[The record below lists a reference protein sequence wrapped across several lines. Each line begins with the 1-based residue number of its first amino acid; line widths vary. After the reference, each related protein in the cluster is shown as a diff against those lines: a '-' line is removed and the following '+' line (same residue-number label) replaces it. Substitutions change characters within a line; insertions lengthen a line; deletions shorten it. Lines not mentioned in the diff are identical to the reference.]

1 MIEWLLKY
9 SKPIYSP
16 ANHLAIQPLSHF
28 SIMKIINANSDSD
41 FVTKGVQLLTD
52 SIARA
57 FDRRGHCTLG
67 LSGGS
72 TPRTIYT
79 ELGKAELDWSK
90 VSVFLIDERYVSPD
104 DKFSN
109 QGMVHDTLLKHAR
122 IPSSQVYFP
131 DTSLNISE
139 CAQSYTDLLTQLGPR
154 GPGCGGFLPDVVLLG
169 MGEDGHIASLF
180 PPLPDE
186 AVSDEHFT
194 LHTTTDVFDV
204 HDRLTLTLNVI
215 GSASEH
221 ILILKGDK
229 KRRVFEEMMESDEN
243 EKRWPLKRI
252 LNSSER
258 VTVLMF

>member
-1 MIEWLLKY
+1 ME
-9 SKPIYSP
+9 
-16 ANHLAIQPLSHF
+16 
-28 SIMKIINANSDSD
+28 IIKANSDSD
-41 FVTKGVQLLTD
+41 FTSKGVQLLSD
-52 SIARA
+52 SINRA

-72 TPRTIYT
+72 TPRPIYT
-79 ELGKAELDWSK
+79 ELGIAELDWNK

-109 QGMVHDTLLKHAR
+109 QGMVRDTLLKHAR
-122 IPSSQVYFP
+122 IPSSEIFFP
-131 DTSLNISE
+131 DTSLNISD
-139 CAQSYTDLLTQLGPR
+139 CAQSYTSDLQEL
-154 GPGCGGFLPDVVLLG
+154 FSEWLPDVVLLG

-180 PPLPDE
+180 PPLPDS

-194 LHTTTDVFDV
+194 LHATTDVFDV

-229 KRRVFEEMMESDEN
+229 KRRVFEEMMESDED
-243 EKRWPLKRI
+243 EQRWPLKRI
-252 LNSSER
+252 VDSSKQ